1 MAGPSDRGGTHPQ
14 GTRFPEG
21 SQQSGGSTGTHSGTS
36 RVGDA
41 LGQVKE
47 GAQHLASEAAHQAG
61 RAWEATRETVQQG
74 ASAVADRAQDFW
86 SGTQDLIRRY
96 PIASVAIAF
105 GAGCLFAGLFAAGS
119 SFSWGESMPERMSR
133 YSA

>member
-14 GTRFPEG
+14 GTRFPEA
-21 SQQSGGSTGTHSGTS
+21 QGGTSTS
-36 RVGDA
+36 RVGEA
-41 LGQVKE
+41 LGQARE
-47 GAQHLASEAAHQAG
+47 GAQQMASEVAHQAG
-61 RAWEATRETVQQG
+61 RAWESVREGVQQG

-96 PIASVAIAF
+96 PVASVAIAF
-105 GAGCLFAGLFAAGS
+105 AAGCLVAGLFSAS
-119 SFSWGESMPERMSR
+119 SNFGWRDSMSERMSR

>member
-21 SQQSGGSTGTHSGTS
+21 SQQSSGSGTHSGTS
-36 RVGDA
+36 RVGDV

-47 GAQHLASEAAHQAG
+47 GAQHLASEASRQAG
-61 RAWEATRETVQQG
+61 QAWESVQQG

-86 SGTQDLIRRY
+86 TGTQDLIRRY
-96 PIASVAIAF
+96 PVASVAIAF
-105 GAGCLFAGLFAAGS
+105 GAGCLFAGLFTAPAA
-119 SFSWGESMPERMSR
+119 FSWGESMPDRMSR

>member
-21 SQQSGGSTGTHSGTS
+21 SQQSGSTGAHTGAS
-36 RVGDA
+36 RVGDV

-47 GAQHLASEAAHQAG
+47 GAQHMASEASQQAG
-61 RAWEATRETVQQG
+61 QAWETVQQG
-74 ASAVADRAQDFW
+74 ASAVAERAQDFW
-86 SGTQDLIRRY
+86 SGAQDMIRRY

-105 GAGCLFAGLFAAGS
+105 GAGCLFAGLFTAGS
-119 SFSWGESMPERMSR
+119 RFNWGESMPERMSR

>member
-21 SQQSGGSTGTHSGTS
+21 AHQTGGSTGTQPGTS
-36 RVGDA
+36 RVGDV

-47 GAQHLASEAAHQAG
+47 GAQHMASEAAHQAG
-61 RAWEATRETVQQG
+61 RAWEATKEGVQQG
-74 ASAVADRAQDFW
+74 ASAVAERAQDFW
-86 SGTQDLIRRY
+86 SGAQEMIRRY

-105 GAGCLFAGLFAAGS
+105 GAGCLFAGLFTAGS
-119 SFSWGESMPERMSR
+119 AFAWGESMPERMSR

>member
-1 MAGPSDRGGTHPQ
+1 MAGPSDRGG
-14 GTRFPEG
+14 
-21 SQQSGGSTGTHSGTS
+21 STGTS

-61 RAWEATRETVQQG
+61 RAWEATKEGAQQG
-74 ASAVADRAQDFW
+74 ASAVAERAQDFW

-96 PIASVAIAF
+96 PVASVAIAF
-105 GAGCLFAGLFAAGS
+105 GVGCLFAGLFTAGS
-119 SFSWGESMPERMSR
+119 RFGWGESMPDRMSR

>member
-36 RVGDA
+36 RVGDV

-47 GAQHLASEAAHQAG
+47 GAQHLASEASRQAG
-61 RAWEATRETVQQG
+61 QAWEATKEG

-105 GAGCLFAGLFAAGS
+105 GAGCLFAGLFAGGTA
-119 SFSWGESMPERMSR
+119 FAWGESMPERMSR